1 MRAVAKTPQTLC
13 RATPGFRASCSPRPT
28 GLALVLAAVIC
39 ALIVAPNRAN
49 AQAQTGLEQIVQ
61 APDVRSSDPML
72 LQADE
77 LVYENNNSRVTAQ
90 GNVEVYYGDYTL
102 LADRIV
108 YDRSANTL
116 MAEGNVRMKDP
127 NGAIITAND
136 LTLTDDFRDGF
147 IDALKFVAQD
157 DTRIT
162 AQSASRE
169 AGNVTVFEKGMFT
182 PCKVCKENP
191 EKAPTWRIRAGKITH
206 KRDQA
211 KLTFNNA
218 VFDFFGVPVL
228 WFPYFETAD
237 PTVKRKSGFLIP
249 SYSHSNELGSTVQVP
264 YYFALSPYYDFTF
277 APMWTEKEGTLLLGD
292 WRQRTASGG
301 YNLELAGV
309 FNNVNEETSPAFGDD
324 FRGSIKTKGRFALDP
339 YYSWGWD
346 VLLETDETFRRY
358 YNLDSRLRTDRVSQ
372 IYLEGLRGRN
382 YFSTRFYNTQS
393 LLFTDEEF
401 SESVVYPIIDYD
413 YIVDTPVVGGELSFN
428 SNTMVFSSADGT
440 DSNRFIMEAKWRRQL
455 VDGIGQVFTPFGRL
469 RGDVYSLD
477 NPGILELGGTE
488 DITNANLNNGLAS
501 NRDNGTIWR
510 GNAVAGLEYRY
521 PFVTSTRNVTHT
533 IEPIGQIIARPDA
546 IGDQQEIPNEDALSL
561 VFDDTILF
569 DIDKFSG
576 YDRIETGT
584 RANVGFGYTAQLLSG
599 GYARAVFGQ
608 SYQIAGDNEFD
619 NVFYQNSGLA
629 TSNSDYISGVYIQ
642 TVRGFA
648 FTGQA
653 RFDQDNFDMVRTDL
667 GANLNYG
674 PVQARVNYAK
684 VPGVLDPDDI
694 TPGLTDTVGVGN
706 GVDVVD
712 VDDSQEILVA
722 GALAITDEWWLL
734 GNLRYDI
741 EDNQTITDGL
751 GLRWQDDC
759 YRMDVTYQR
768 SFIRDQDIEPDERFL
783 VSFALKHLGQ
793 YQTTINSGVSG
804 GDDSGFFQ

>member
-1 MRAVAKTPQTLC
+1 MTMRVNLTVLRTLR
-13 RATPGFRASCSPRPT
+13 RALPGLDASYGRRLSVP
-28 GLALVLAAVIC
+28 ALLLAAVLGTLC
-39 ALIVAPNRAN
+39 VSPDRAH
-49 AQAQTGLEQIVQ
+49 AQAQTSLEQIVQ
-61 APDVRSSDPML
+61 APDVDSSDPML

-77 LVYENNNSRVTAQ
+77 LIYENNNSRVTAR

-116 MAEGNVRMKDP
+116 AAEGNVRMKDP
-127 NGAIITAND
+127 DGAVITANE

-147 IDALKFVAQD
+147 VDALRFVTQD

-182 PCKVCKENP
+182 PCKICRENP
-191 EKAPTWRIRAGKITH
+191 DKAPTWRIRAGKITH

-211 KLTFNNA
+211 KITFNNA
-218 VFDFFGVPVL
+218 TFDLFGVPVL
-228 WFPYFETAD
+228 WAPYFETAD

-249 SYSHSNELGSTVQVP
+249 SYSHSNELGNTIQVP
-264 YYFALSPYYDFTF
+264 YYFALSDHYDFTF
-277 APMWTEKEGTLLLGD
+277 APMWTENAGTLLLGD
-292 WRQRTASGG
+292 WRQRTANGG

-309 FNNVNEETSPAFGDD
+309 FDNVNDFSSPAYGDD
-324 FRGSIKTKGRFALDP
+324 FRGSIKTKGVFALDP
-339 YYSWGWD
+339 YYSVGWD

-401 SESVVYPIIDYD
+401 SEAVVYPIIDYD
-413 YIVDTPVVGGELSFN
+413 YIVDTPVLGGELSFN

-440 DSNRFIMEAKWRRQL
+440 DSNRFIMEANWRRQM

-477 NPGILELGGTE
+477 NPGVLELGGTE
-488 DITNANLNNGLAS
+488 DLTIDDPYS
-501 NRDNGTIWR
+501 VVSDNRDNGTIWR

-521 PFVTSTRNVTHT
+521 PFVTSTGMVTHT

-546 IGDQQEIPNEDALSL
+546 VGDQQEIPNEDALSL

-584 RANVGFGYTAQLLSG
+584 RVNAGFGYTAQLASG

-619 NVFYQNSGLA
+619 NAFYQNSGLS
-629 TSNSDYISGVYIQ
+629 TSNSDYVTGVYVQ
-642 TVRGFA
+642 TVSGFA

-667 GANLNYG
+667 GSSLNYG

-684 VPGVLDPDDI
+684 VPGTIEKSDI
-694 TPGLTDTVGVGN
+694 TPNLTN
-706 GVDVVD
+706 VVNA
-712 VDDSQEILVA
+712 DDSEEILLA

-741 EDNQTITDGL
+741 AGSQTITDGL
-751 GLRWQDDC
+751 GLRYQDDC
-759 YRMDVTYQR
+759 FKIDVTYQR
-768 SFIRDQDIEPDERFL
+768 SFIRDQDIEPDERF
-783 VSFALKHLGQ
+783 VFTFALKHLGE
-793 YQTTINSGVSG
+793 YTGSADAGALGTSDSG
-804 GDDSGFFQ
+804 GF

>member
-1 MRAVAKTPQTLC
+1 MRVNLTILRTLRRALPGLDASYGRRLAVP
-13 RATPGFRASCSPRPT
+13 
-28 GLALVLAAVIC
+28 ALLLAA
-39 ALIVAPNRAN
+39 ALCTLGITTDRAH

-61 APDVRSSDPML
+61 APDVKSSDPML

-77 LVYENNNSRVTAQ
+77 LIYENNNSRVTAR
-90 GNVEVYYGDYTL
+90 GNVEIYYGDYTL
-102 LADRIV
+102 LADRVV

-116 MAEGNVRMKDP
+116 AAEGNVRMKDP
-127 NGAIITAND
+127 NGAVITAND

-147 IDALKFVAQD
+147 IDALQFVTQD

-191 EKAPTWRIRAGKITH
+191 DKAPTWRIRAGKITH

-211 KLTFNNA
+211 KITFNDA

-237 PTVKRKSGFLIP
+237 PTVKRKSGFLFP
-249 SYSHSNELGSTVQVP
+249 SYTHSNELGSTVQLP

-292 WRQRTASGG
+292 WRQRTANGG

-309 FNNVNEETSPAFGDD
+309 FDNVNDLESPALGDD

-401 SESVVYPIIDYD
+401 SEAVVYPIIDYD
-413 YIVDTPVVGGELSFN
+413 YIVDTPVLGGELSFN

-440 DSNRFIMEAKWRRQL
+440 DSNRFIMEANWRRQMI
-455 VDGIGQVFTPFGRL
+455 DGIGQVFTPFGRL

-477 NPGILELGGTE
+477 NPGVIELGGTE
-488 DITNANLNNGLAS
+488 DATIDDPYS
-501 NRDNGTIWR
+501 VVSDNRDNGTIWR

-521 PFVTSTRNVTHT
+521 PFVTTTGMVTHT

-546 IGDQQEIPNEDALSL
+546 VGDQQEIPNEDALSL

-584 RANVGFGYTAQLLSG
+584 RVNAGFGYTAQLASG

-619 NVFYQNSGLA
+619 NAFYQNSGLS
-629 TSNSDYISGVYIQ
+629 TSNSDYVTGLYVQ
-642 TVRGFA
+642 TVSGFA

-667 GANLNYG
+667 GSSLNYG

-684 VPGVLDPDDI
+684 VPGTIESSDI
-694 TPGLTDTVGVGN
+694 TPNLTN
-706 GVDVVD
+706 VVNA
-712 VDDSQEILVA
+712 DDSEEILLA

-741 EDNQTITDGL
+741 SGNQTITDGL

-759 YRMDVTYQR
+759 FKLDVTYQR
-768 SFIRDQDIEPDERFL
+768 SFIRDQDIEPDERF
-783 VSFALKHLGQ
+783 VFSFALKNLGE
-793 YQTTINSGVSG
+793 YTYSADAAALGGG
-804 GDDSGFFQ
+804 GDSEFLQ